1 MAGCVKWW
9 PLLLAA
15 TLAAA
20 EPKKRIPVII
30 VADVGI
36 DDAAATL
43 LAVRHDELEILGIA
57 ASFGCHGD
65 VRQTARNARR
75 LLRAAGACVPV
86 YVGSAFPLGESE
98 PPKDDGAY
106 IHGFDGFG
114 DVEDE
119 VESPDSSCSLADE
132 PAALSAAEFIA
143 RTARE
148 RPGVDVLVFSPLT
161 NLALATLIEPNLP
174 SLVGRVVVMGG
185 AVYYPGNVSPLAEA
199 NFAHDSRAAKVVVD
213 AFSTV
218 DGDKLVL
225 APLDV
230 TMAAMV
236 AQSTMAEVGEVGGA
250 EQLLAK
256 AWATYARNYCRVLK
270 FCGDHGALHDVHP
283 VAYLLWPEMYTSI
296 QKLTIDV
303 VVADKLG
310 PSNGHS
316 LVDRRNLAK
325 GGAADDRTGVS
336 LGVKKKATVLLDV
349 DAPTFIAH
357 FVESLVPDRQ
367 LVAP

>member
-1 MAGCVKWW
+1 MA
-9 PLLLAA
+9 LAG
-15 TLAAA
+15 AACA
-20 EPKKRIPVII
+20 FGEAGTRIPVII

-75 LLRAAGACVPV
+75 LLKAAGSCVPV
-86 YVGSAFPLGESE
+86 YVGSAFPLGESS
-98 PPKDDGAY
+98 PPYDDGAY
-106 IHGFDGFG
+106 IHGKDGFG
-114 DVEDE
+114 DVEDGAE
-119 VESPDSSCSLADE
+119 AGLVSNNASMTKACTLADE
-132 PAALSAAEFIA
+132 PAAISAAEFIA

-148 RPGVDVLVFSPLT
+148 RPGVTVLVFSPLT
-161 NLALATLIEPNLP
+161 NLALAALIEPSLP
-174 SLVGRVVVMGG
+174 HLVGRVIVMGG

-236 AQSTMAEVGEVGGA
+236 AQSTMAEVGKHGGA
-250 EQLLAK
+250 ERLLSK
-256 AWATYARNYCRVLK
+256 AWATYARNYCTVLK

-283 VAYLLWPEMYTSI
+283 VAFLLWPEMYTSI

-303 VVADKLG
+303 VVADKQG

-325 GGAADDRTGVS
+325 GGAADDRTGVA
-336 LGVKKKATVLLDV
+336 LGPKKKVTVLLDV

-357 FVESLVPDRQ
+357 FVDSLGPPRG
-367 LVAP
+367 A